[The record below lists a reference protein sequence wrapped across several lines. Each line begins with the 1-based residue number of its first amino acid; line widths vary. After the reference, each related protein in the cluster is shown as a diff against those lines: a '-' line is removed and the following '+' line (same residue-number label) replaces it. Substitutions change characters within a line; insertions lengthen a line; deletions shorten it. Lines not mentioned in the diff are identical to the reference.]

1 MDPRSS
7 YSTSMTSAKKNKTKG
22 NENESKGVQ
31 FSEAELPLTKFIGAA
46 NRELPEISRKI
57 LPFYHWNTKLGR
69 VLTNAIRPIAGVMGA

>member
-1 MDPRSS
+1 
-7 YSTSMTSAKKNKTKG
+7 MTSAKKNKTKG

-57 LPFYHWNTKLGR
+57 LPFYHRNTKLGR
-69 VLTNAIRPIAGVMGA
+69 VLTNAIRVYTDRPIAGVMGA